1 MPCGVLGTADIEI
14 NVTPIAVGFFAH
26 EGMIVVGIHI
36 AEVVGTTPSKARHC
50 AEFVGVALGCMPVGC
65 TAQRGLARLCGE
77 EGIYLRELEGELIV
91 GNKGWDSLLII
102 DGERLSPVALAA
114 KDSIA

>member
-1 MPCGVLGTADIEI
+1 MTCGVLGTAYIEI
-14 NVTPIAVGFFAH
+14 NVTPIAIGIFAH

-36 AEVVGTTPSKARHC
+36 AEVVGTTPCEARHR
-50 AEFVGVALGCMPVGC
+50 AEFVGVSLGCMPVGC
-65 TAQRGLARLCGE
+65 TSKRGLACLCGE
-77 EGIYLRELEGELIV
+77 ESIYLGELEGELIV

>member
-1 MPCGVLGTADIEI
+1 MPCGVLGTAYIEI
-14 NVTPIAVGFFAH
+14 NVTPIAIGFFAH

-36 AEVVGTTPSKARHC
+36 AEVVGTTSRKARHC
-50 AEFVGVALGCMPVGC
+50 AEFVGVSLGCMPVGC
-65 TAQRGLARLCGE
+65 TSKRGLACFGGE
-77 EGIYLRELEGELIV
+77 ESIYLRELEGELIV

-102 DGERLSPVALAA
+102 NGERFSPIALAT